1 MTAMFEE
8 MPFFKKTCVSV
19 YLVDEIPW
27 KTSHDFV
34 FHFYI
39 DYFWIELNLETI
51 TPTNKYMFKKKRY
64 EIC

>member
-39 DYFWIELNLETI
+39 D
-51 TPTNKYMFKKKRY
+51 
-64 EIC
+64 